1 MLANE
6 TYKRF
11 SVMVRSKIVFK
22 KYILILFCGFLF
34 SFKSGKREMKETLMS
49 GVAE

>member
-1 MLANE
+1 MLGNE

-11 SVMVRSKIVFK
+11 SVMVRSKIIFK
-22 KYILILFCGFLF
+22 KNILILFCGFLF
-34 SFKSGKREMKETLMS
+34 TFKSGKHEKKETLMS